1 MRVFLAARPPKTTT
15 ARPMR
20 ALKEMPTMPFAL
32 DPDFAKN
39 PESHFDTLQVHAGYS
54 PDPVTGSAAL
64 PIYASAAFQFDSAED
79 GAAKFALQKPGN
91 VYGRLTNT
99 TTDSVAAR
107 IAAIEGATGA
117 VAVASGHA
125 AEILA
130 ITNLCG
136 AGDHIVASDSLYG
149 GTWNILLHTLGDL
162 GVETTF
168 VENNDIDAF
177 VAATR
182 PETKLWY
189 VETIG
194 NPLVD
199 VADVPA
205 LVEAANSLS
214 EPLPVFVDNTFATP
228 YIYRPAEDGA
238 AVVIESLT
246 KWIGG
251 HGATIGGAV
260 VDTGRFDWKATPG
273 KFPTLTEPDPSY
285 HGLVFADAAP
295 QAPFSTRVLANKLRD
310 FGPTLSPFAAQL
322 IGIGIEDL
330 SLRVQRHSD
339 NALAVARFLQSHPKV
354 AWVRYPGLEDD
365 PSHEVATRILRHGF
379 GGTVVFGL
387 KGGREAGLAVVDN
400 VRLFTHLA
408 NVGDAKS
415 LIIHPASTTHSQLTA
430 EQLKAAHLSEDLV
443 RLSVGIE
450 NVEDI
455 IADLD
460 QALEKA

>member
-1 MRVFLAARPPKTTT
+1 
-15 ARPMR
+15 
-20 ALKEMPTMPFAL
+20 MPFQL
-32 DPDFAKN
+32 DPTFAQDPAK
-39 PESHFDTLQVHAGYS
+39 HFDTLQIHAGLE
-54 PDPVTGSAAL
+54 PDPTTGAAAL
-64 PIYASAAFQFDSAED
+64 PIYASAAFQFDSAPD
-79 GAAKFALQKPGN
+79 AAAKFALSKPGN

-99 TTDSVAAR
+99 TTDAVAAR
-107 IAAIEGATGA
+107 VAAIEGATGA

-130 ITNLCG
+130 LTNIVG

-149 GTWNILLHTLGDL
+149 GTWNIFLHTLADL

-168 VENNDIDAF
+168 VENNDIDGF
-177 VAATR
+177 VAATK
-182 PETKLWY
+182 ENTKLWY

-205 LVEAANSLS
+205 FVEAANSLK
-214 EPLPVFVDNTFATP
+214 EPVPVFVDNTFATP
-228 YIYRPAEDGA
+228 YLYRPADDGA

-251 HGATIGGAV
+251 HGATLGGAV
-260 VDTGRFDWKATPG
+260 IDTGKFDWKKTPG

-295 QAPFSTRVLANKLRD
+295 AAPFSTRVLANKLRD
-310 FGPTLSPFAAQL
+310 FGPTLSPYAAQL
-322 IGIGIEDL
+322 IGIGIETL
-330 SLRVQRHSD
+330 SLRAQRHSD
-339 NALAVARFLQSHPKV
+339 NALAVAEYLESHPKV
-354 AWVRYPGLEDD
+354 SWVRYSGLEND
-365 PSHEVATRILRHGF
+365 PSHEVASRILHNGF
-379 GGTVVFGL
+379 GGVVVFGV
-387 KGGREAGLAVVDN
+387 KGGRDAGLKVVDN
-400 VRLFTHLA
+400 VKLFTHLA

-415 LIIHPASTTHSQLTA
+415 LIIHPASTTHSQLTP
-430 EQLKAAHLSEDLV
+430 EQLKAAHLTEDLI

-450 NVEDI
+450 NVDDI

-460 QALEKA
+460 QALENA

>member
-1 MRVFLAARPPKTTT
+1 MAYELN
-15 ARPMR
+15 
-20 ALKEMPTMPFAL
+20 PTFAQ
-32 DPDFAKN
+32 DPAK
-39 PESHFDTLQVHAGYS
+39 HFNTLQVHAGYA
-54 PDPVTGSAAL
+54 PDPATGSAAL
-64 PIYASAAFQFDSAED
+64 PIYASAGFEFSSSED
-79 GAAKFALQKPGN
+79 GAAKFALAKPGN

-99 TTDSVAAR
+99 TTDAIAARVAAV
-107 IAAIEGATGA
+107 EGAAAA

-130 ITNLCG
+130 LTNIVG

-149 GTWNILLHTLGDL
+149 GTWNIFLHTLADL

-168 VENNDIDAF
+168 VKNNDIDAF

-199 VADVPA
+199 VANVPA
-205 LVEAANSLS
+205 LVDAANALA
-214 EPLPVFVDNTFATP
+214 EPVPVFVDNTFATP
-228 YIYRPAEDGA
+228 YLYRPAEDGA

-251 HGATIGGAV
+251 HGATLGGAV
-260 VDTGRFDWKATPG
+260 IDTGKFDWKKTPG

-295 QAPFSTRVLANKLRD
+295 AAPFATRVLANKLRD
-310 FGPTLSPFAAQL
+310 FGPTLSPYAAQL
-322 IGIGIEDL
+322 IGLGIEDL

-339 NALAVARFLQSHPKV
+339 NALAVARYLKGHPKV
-354 AWVRYPGLEDD
+354 SWVRYSGLEDD
-365 PSHEVATRILRHGF
+365 PSHEVASKLLNHGF
-379 GGTVVFGL
+379 GGALVFGVA
-387 KGGREAGLAVVDN
+387 GGREAAASVIDHVK
-400 VRLFTHLA
+400 LFTHLA

-415 LIIHPASTTHSQLTA
+415 LIIHPASTTHSQLTP
-430 EQLKAAHLSEDLV
+430 EQLAEAHLTEDLV

-450 NVEDI
+450 DIDDI

-460 QALEKA
+460 QALAQV

>member
-1 MRVFLAARPPKTTT
+1 MAFELDPS
-15 ARPMR
+15 
-20 ALKEMPTMPFAL
+20 FAL
-32 DPDFAKN
+32 N
-39 PESHFDTLQVHAGYS
+39 PEKHFNTLQVHAGLA
-54 PDPVTGSAAL
+54 PDPVTGAAAL
-64 PIYASAAFQFDSAED
+64 PVYASAAFQFDDAAD
-79 GAAKFALQKPGN
+79 GAAKFALAKPGN

-107 IAAIEGATGA
+107 VAAVEGGTGA

-130 ITNLCG
+130 ITNIVG
-136 AGDHIVASDSLYG
+136 AGDHVVASDSLYG
-149 GTWNILLHTLGDL
+149 GTWNILLHTLADL

-177 VAATR
+177 VASTK
-182 PETKLWY
+182 PNTKLWY

-205 LVEAANSLS
+205 LVEAANALP
-214 EPLPVFVDNTFATP
+214 EPVPVFVDNTFATP
-228 YIYRPAEDGA
+228 YLYRPAEDGA

-251 HGATIGGAV
+251 HGATLGGAV
-260 VDTGRFDWKATPG
+260 VDSGRFDWKKTPG
-273 KFPTLTEPDPSY
+273 KFPTITEPDPSY
-285 HGLVFADAAP
+285 HGVVFADAAP
-295 QAPFSTRVLANKLRD
+295 AAPFSTRVLANKLRD
-310 FGPTLSPFAAQL
+310 FGPTLSPYAAQL
-322 IGIGIEDL
+322 IGIGLETL

-339 NALAVARFLQSHPKV
+339 NALAVARWLKENPKV
-354 AWVRYPGLEDD
+354 TWVRYSGLEDD
-365 PSHEVATRILRHGF
+365 PSHEIAARILRHGF
-379 GGTVVFGL
+379 GGAVVFGVR
-387 KGGREAGLAVVDN
+387 GGREAGLKVVDN
-400 VRLFTHLA
+400 VKLFTHLA

-450 NVEDI
+450 DVDDI

-460 QALEKA
+460 QALARI

>member
-1 MRVFLAARPPKTTT
+1 
-15 ARPMR
+15 
-20 ALKEMPTMPFAL
+20 MPFQL
-32 DPDFAKN
+32 DPTFAQDPAK
-39 PESHFDTLQVHAGYS
+39 HFDTLQIHAGLT
-54 PDPVTGSAAL
+54 PDPTTGAAAL

-79 GAAKFALQKPGN
+79 GAAKFALAKPGN

-99 TTDSVAAR
+99 TTDAVAAR
-107 IAAIEGATGA
+107 VAAIEGGTGA

-130 ITNLCG
+130 LTNIVG

-149 GTWNILLHTLGDL
+149 GTWNIFLHTLGDL

-177 VAATR
+177 VAATK
-182 PETKLWY
+182 ENTKLWY

-205 LVEAANSLS
+205 IVAAANSLKES
-214 EPLPVFVDNTFATP
+214 VPVFVDNTFATP
-228 YIYRPAEDGA
+228 YLYRPAEDGA

-251 HGATIGGAV
+251 HGATLGGAV
-260 VDTGRFDWKATPG
+260 VDTGKFDWKKTPG
-273 KFPTLTEPDPSY
+273 KFPTITEPDPSY
-285 HGLVFADAAP
+285 HGAIFADAAP
-295 QAPFSTRVLANKLRD
+295 AAPFSTRVLANKLRD
-310 FGPTLSPFAAQL
+310 FGPTLLPVRSPAHWHRHRDAVPARSAPLRQRPCRGQVPREPPQGQL
-322 IGIGIEDL
+322 GAL
-330 SLRVQRHSD
+330 LR
-339 NALAVARFLQSHPKV
+339 
-354 AWVRYPGLEDD
+354 PGERPEPRD
-365 PSHEVATRILRHGF
+365 PRPASFKNGF
-379 GGTVVFGL
+379 GGVVVFGV
-387 KGGREAGLAVVDN
+387 KGGRDAGLKVVDN
-400 VRLFTHLA
+400 VKLFTHLA

-430 EQLKAAHLSEDLV
+430 EQLKAAHLSEDLI

-450 NVEDI
+450 NADDI

-460 QALEKA
+460 QALAQA